1 MEDIDIK
8 STIELEPSHYRLTD
22 PPAETTN
29 ALSGQKRVYKKHYV
43 PDAGDW
49 EYIAFMPNTQA
60 IESFGGNSGFGA
72 VRTPATVG
80 ELTYRYATL
89 LASAE
94 SARKQLLALEDGLA
108 GINLEMNE
116 YAETANFCNEY
127 EQKLKIFNQALRDA
141 GYTGTFEFVGRMYDG
156 RALVRRHRVI
166 IEEVWVNVTMDRNG
180 ELFDEEDATSIA
192 EDLNPEDFDI
202 VDEQYDTSDYEIMET
217 EVL

>member
-8 STIELEPSHYRLTD
+8 STVELEFDHYRFSG
-22 PPAETTN
+22 PPTENVTAPHGE
-29 ALSGQKRVYKKHYV
+29 KRIYKKHYV
-43 PDAGDW
+43 PDSGDW
-49 EYIAFMPNTQA
+49 EYIAFLPDSEV
-60 IESFGGNSGFGA
+60 ISKFGGPLSP
-72 VRTPATVG
+72 RSVG
-80 ELTYRYATL
+80 ELTYRYAVA
-89 LASAE
+89 LAAAE
-94 SARKQLLALEDGLA
+94 SARKQLRVLENGLA

-116 YAETANFCNEY
+116 YAEENEFCNLY

-141 GYTGTFEFVGRMYDG
+141 GYTGGFEFVGRRYDG
-156 RALVRRHRVI
+156 RARVRRHRVI
-166 IEEVWVNVTMDRNG
+166 IEEVWVDVTMNRNG